1 MPTRRSSSTS
11 TRNDALVGDGGFKSF
26 WEMGYLLRG
35 YDRFFMDLVV
45 NPDFVDALLGR
56 LF

>member
-1 MPTRRSSSTS
+1 M
-11 TRNDALVGDGGFKSF
+11 GDGGFKSF
-26 WEMGYLLRG
+26 WELGYLLRG